1 MTGTIARQL
10 SDMPSGPR
18 RAAIHDLSHQT
29 LRDYGWVHF
38 MVKAL
43 VERQPTSAVVLA
55 LLYVSLSDLQR
66 RTRSYVAVDQA
77 VRAARL
83 LGSHNAAGFVNA
95 VLRNFL
101 RRAEE
106 LEAAARHD
114 DAATW
119 RHPDWWVVQIRESY
133 PDAWESILRAGNQH
147 PPMTLRVNQRRI
159 TVPAYLAMLAA
170 KDVPARP
177 LGECAVRL
185 DVPMPVG
192 AIPGFDQ
199 GLASVQDAGA
209 QRVAGYLQPLAGQ
222 RVLDACAAP
231 GGKTAHLLES
241 ADCELTAI
249 DNDARRCTRVTEN
262 LHRLGLRARVVE
274 GDATAVGAW
283 WDGAPFHRI
292 LADAPCSASGIARR
306 RPDIKWHRRPG
317 DLSAYA
323 SIQSSMVNALWGVLA
338 PGGRMLYSTC
348 SLFPA
353 ENGVVVKHFIN
364 SHADARAIE
373 LPGLQAGQLL
383 PGDDNDGFFY
393 ALFEKH

>member
-1 MTGTIARQL
+1 
-10 SDMPSGPR
+10 
-18 RAAIHDLSHQT
+18 
-29 LRDYGWVHF
+29 
-38 MVKAL
+38 
-43 VERQPTSAVVLA
+43 
-55 LLYVSLSDLQR
+55 
-66 RTRSYVAVDQA
+66 
-77 VRAARL
+77 
-83 LGSHNAAGFVNA
+83 
-95 VLRNFL
+95 
-101 RRAEE
+101 
-106 LEAAARHD
+106 
-114 DAATW
+114 
-119 RHPDWWVVQIRESY
+119 
-133 PDAWESILRAGNQH
+133 
-147 PPMTLRVNQRRI
+147 
-159 TVPAYLAMLAA
+159 
-170 KDVPARP
+170 
-177 LGECAVRL
+177 
-185 DVPMPVG
+185 MPVG

-209 QRVAGYLQPLAGQ
+209 QRAAGYLQPLTGQ

-249 DNDARRCTRVTEN
+249 DNDARRCIRVTEN
-262 LHRLGLRARVVE
+262 LHRLGLRARVIE

-306 RPDIKWHRRPG
+306 RPDIKWHRRSG

-323 SIQSSMVNALWGVLA
+323 SIQSSMVNALWGLLA

-353 ENGVVVKHFIN
+353 ENGIVVKHFIN